1 MTPLRSEDV
10 QMNVKIHFRRCQF
23 CNGMNECIGDLVT
36 ECSGC
41 GKRLL
46 PFLYFD
52 ERIEFGFSKL
62 SNKKIKFTTRLPH
75 SVYPPLVGVSS
86 VWETD

>member
-1 MTPLRSEDV
+1 
-10 QMNVKIHFRRCQF
+10 MNIKIHFRRCHY
-23 CNGMNECIGDLVT
+23 CNETNECVGDIVT
-36 ECSGC
+36 SCGMC

-62 SNKKIKFTTRLPH
+62 SKAKKKKLKSKLPY
-75 SVYPPLVGVSS
+75 STYPPLIGVSS